1 MVASPALRV
10 FPILAPPTTSQRAS
24 SPRLAREPPRPPP
37 APTAETA
44 TDPPGSVNAS
54 KDSPAL
60 TAACRPFLSKLST
73 PRHGR
78 EREEKRDASARRL
91 FLFAFLPNHLSI
103 YQSIN

>member
-37 APTAETA
+37 APTAETP
-44 TDPPGSVNAS
+44 TDPPDSAIAS

-73 PRHGR
+73 PRHGQEREKKRR
-78 EREEKRDASARRL
+78 ERRRL
-91 FLFAFLPNHLSI
+91 FLFAFLPNHQSI
-103 YQSIN
+103 YQSIK